1 MEQFKIRGGK
11 KLHGEIEV
19 LGVKNGILPLIA
31 ASLLADRGQ
40 TVIRNVP
47 NLNDVHVISN
57 VLEGLGGKVGYD
69 GASRTLCIDC
79 TQISSLEAPYEW
91 VSKMRASF
99 LVIGPLVARF
109 HEARVS
115 LPGGCA
121 IGERRVDMHIEALQH
136 LGASVTQDSGFV
148 VATTSGL
155 RGTIYHFDFP
165 THTGTENIMMAAVL
179 AKGTTTLVNAACEPE
194 VVCLAD
200 FLNSMGAR
208 VYGAGTP
215 TITIEGVSRLSAIEF
230 TPIPSRI
237 ETAFFLAAAA
247 ITGGDVVV
255 KNAVQQNLS
264 IVISKMQQMGIEV
277 TEVGDDALRARCNG
291 RMRPVDITTWPF
303 PGFPTDFQ
311 PQMMA
316 LLTIADG
323 VGIVRETVFEKRLMH
338 VDELNRMGADVKT
351 RFDEAVVT
359 GVPRLNG
366 APVIASDLQAGAG
379 LVLAGLAA
387 EGMTV
392 VDRVYHI
399 DRGYELLEER
409 LTSLGADILR
419 VNPTDT

>member
-1 MEQFKIRGGK
+1 MDQFKIRGGQR
-11 KLHGEIEV
+11 LHGEIEV

-47 NLNDVHVISN
+47 NLNDVHVICK
-57 VLEGLGGKVGYD
+57 VLEGLGGKIEYD
-69 GASRTLCIDC
+69 RASRTLCIDC

-109 HEARVS
+109 HEARVP

-136 LGASVTQDSGFV
+136 LGASVTQDSGFI

-155 RGTIYHFDFP
+155 RGTTYHFDFP

-194 VVCLAD
+194 VACLAD

-208 VYGAGTP
+208 VHGAGTP
-215 TITIEGVSRLSAIEF
+215 VIIIEGVSRLSAIEF

-247 ITGGDVVV
+247 ITRGDVVV
-255 KNAVQQNLS
+255 KNTNRQHLS

-277 TEVGDDALRARCNG
+277 TEVGDNALRARCNS
-291 RMRPVDITTWPF
+291 RLRPVNITTWPF

-316 LLTIADG
+316 LLTVADG
-323 VGIVRETVFEKRLMH
+323 VGIVKETVFEKRLMH
-338 VDELNRMGADVKT
+338 VDELNRMGADVNS

-359 GVPRLNG
+359 GVSCLNG
-366 APVIASDLQAGAG
+366 APVMASDLQAGAG

-387 EGMTV
+387 EGTTV

-409 LTSLGADILR
+409 LTSLGAYIVR
-419 VNPTDT
+419 INPSDT

>member
-1 MEQFKIRGGK
+1 MDQFKIRGGK

-47 NLNDVHVISN
+47 NLSDVHVISK
-57 VLEGLGGKVGYD
+57 VLEGLGAKIGYD

-79 TQISSLEAPYEW
+79 TRISSLEAPYEW

-155 RGTIYHFDFP
+155 RGATYHFDFP

-277 TEVGDDALRARCNG
+277 TEVGDDALRVICNG
-291 RMRPVDITTWPF
+291 RLRPVNITTWPF

-316 LLTIADG
+316 LLTVADG
-323 VGIVRETVFEKRLMH
+323 VGIVKETVFEKRLMH

-366 APVIASDLQAGAG
+366 APVMASDLQAGAG

-387 EGMTV
+387 EGITV

-399 DRGYELLEER
+399 DRGYEFLEER

-419 VNPTDT
+419 INPTDT